1 MKHVILCVDGMA
13 DHPCAALAGRTP
25 MEAARTP
32 ALDALAARGA
42 IGRMQTSWPHL
53 PCGSPVANLAIL
65 GYDPD
70 RYHPNGRSS
79 FEALAAG
86 TRLRP
91 GDLAFRC
98 NLVTISADER
108 MEDFTAGQIDTDVAG
123 DLVWGYEPPEPRMEV

>member
-1 MKHVILCVDGMA
+1 MA
-13 DHPCAALAGRTP
+13 DFPHAALGGKTV

-32 ALDALAARGA
+32 HLDRLTQQGC
-42 IGRMQTSWPHL
+42 IGRAQTSWPTL

-65 GYDPD
+65 GYDPN

-98 NLVTISADER
+98 NLVTISPDGR
-108 MEDFTAGQIDTDVAG
+108 MEDFTAGQMATRSPTPGSSSTSASSTATA
-123 DLVWGYEPPEPRMEV
+123 